1 MLHTLIK
8 INRIQVPSRS
18 YSSSKFVKKW
28 LAIAEN
34 IDAAKQQLDFG
45 LEDDRRGKMSEI
57 NYRTLKLTPSFIS
70 RKTKL
75 PRSTSSDSWPAVIYS
90 MRISMQLI
98 ASGASKHSLMPQSRE
113 FANVSNLRH
122 WTSDKS
128 SECTSILQSAR
139 RRHARLLWL
148 LSIFNK
154 IETLGKGN
162 HGNSRKATSRVGRVC
177 TASARLRTYL
187 AIRKRERFS
196 ASSHPFG
203 KIHGHARGR

>member
-1 MLHTLIK
+1 MCQLMLNTLIK

-18 YSSSKFVKKW
+18 HSSSKFVMKW
-28 LAIAEN
+28 LVVAEKIDRCRQSNSWILVSRTIAE
-34 IDAAKQQLDFG
+34 
-45 LEDDRRGKMSEI
+45 GKMSEI

-122 WTSDKS
+122 PTSDNS
-128 SECTSILQSAR
+128 SKCSVYSPIS
-139 RRHARLLWL
+139 
-148 LSIFNK
+148 
-154 IETLGKGN
+154 
-162 HGNSRKATSRVGRVC
+162 
-177 TASARLRTYL
+177 
-187 AIRKRERFS
+187 
-196 ASSHPFG
+196 
-203 KIHGHARGR
+203 